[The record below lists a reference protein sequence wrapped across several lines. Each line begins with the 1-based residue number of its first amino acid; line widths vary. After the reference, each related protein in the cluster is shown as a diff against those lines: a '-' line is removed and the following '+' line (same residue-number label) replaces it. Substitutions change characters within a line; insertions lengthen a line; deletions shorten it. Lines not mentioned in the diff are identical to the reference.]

1 MITKRIAIQRDITL
15 TVSVNCE
22 PSDLELSNRAFISDL
37 FHLLAVK
44 YEGFT
49 QDKRSTIQLVSS
61 AS

>member
-1 MITKRIAIQRDITL
+1 
-15 TVSVNCE
+15 
-22 PSDLELSNRAFISDL
+22 L